1 MPQRSAE
8 PVDSDP
14 PPPMPHEAKSD
25 AALSPPIPANTPR
38 LDIFVETISLNT
50 DWFSSWELFVVMAPL
65 SI

>member
-1 MPQRSAE
+1 
-8 PVDSDP
+8 
-14 PPPMPHEAKSD
+14 MPHEAKSD